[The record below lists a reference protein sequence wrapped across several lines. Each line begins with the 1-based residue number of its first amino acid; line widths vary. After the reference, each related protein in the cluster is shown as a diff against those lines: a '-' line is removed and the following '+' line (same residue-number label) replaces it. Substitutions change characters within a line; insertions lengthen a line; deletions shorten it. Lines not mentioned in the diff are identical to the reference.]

1 MITRNRFFWP
11 AVISTAVVLIGLFV
25 TWLFFLHRVVTE
37 PGYATV
43 IVEKP
48 WIFGDGGVRNEVQTT
63 GVKWEWVTTT
73 GLSVP
78 TFDFKVDES
87 FDDLPTKKQSFIDFS
102 SFIKIRITDPVRL
115 VKEFKYNNADGQ
127 AWWYWYEQSIKEQ
140 YRTIVRNVSR
150 QHVMEDILSNP
161 KTIQDMET
169 AIRTEMDKLIKEI
182 NIPIVIVD
190 LSLGKAS
197 PNKAVMEEIDETA
210 RQQQRVKSEAER
222 LQAENSRKA
231 AEEARASADNAYRLK
246 MNLSTSEFVALES
259 VKRYSEACK
268 YQTAHCIIT
277 TGQVP
282 LSVNTA
288 K

>member
-1 MITRNRFFWP
+1 MKNRFFWP
-11 AVISTAVVLIGLFV
+11 AVISAGVLLIGLFL
-25 TWLFFLHRVVTE
+25 TWLFLMHRITTE
-37 PGYATV
+37 PGFQTV
-43 IVEKP
+43 IVDKP
-48 WIFGDGGVRNEVQTT
+48 WIFGDGGVRNETQQT
-63 GVKWEWVTTT
+63 GNKWEWVTTS
-73 GLSVP
+73 GIAVP
-78 TFDFKVDES
+78 SFDFKVDES
-87 FDDLPTKKQSFIDFS
+87 FDDLPTKKQSFIDFNS
-102 SFIKIRITDPVRL
+102 YLKIRITDPVRM
-115 VKEFKYNNADGQ
+115 VKDFKFTGEEKT

-161 KTIQDMET
+161 DTIQSMET
-169 AIRTEMDKLIKEI
+169 SIRAEMDKLIKEI

-197 PNKAVMEEIDETA
+197 PNKTVMEEIDETA
-210 RQQQRVKSEAER
+210 RQQQRVKSENER
-222 LQAENSRKA
+222 IQAENSRKS
-231 AEEARASADNAYRLK
+231 AEIARAQADNAYRVN
-246 MNLSTSEFVALES
+246 MNLTTSEFVALES

>member
-1 MITRNRFFWP
+1 
-11 AVISTAVVLIGLFV
+11 
-25 TWLFFLHRVVTE
+25 
-37 PGYATV
+37 
-43 IVEKP
+43 
-48 WIFGDGGVRNEVQTT
+48 
-63 GVKWEWVTTT
+63 
-73 GLSVP
+73 
-78 TFDFKVDES
+78 
-87 FDDLPTKKQSFIDFS
+87 
-102 SFIKIRITDPVRL
+102 
-115 VKEFKYNNADGQ
+115 
-127 AWWYWYEQSIKEQ
+127 
-140 YRTIVRNVSR
+140 
-150 QHVMEDILSNP
+150 MEDILSNP

-169 AIRTEMDKLIKEI
+169 AIRAEMDKLIKEI

-259 VKRYSEACK
+259 VKRYSDACK
-268 YQTAHCIIT
+268 LQGSTCIIT

-282 LSVNTA
+282 LTINPA
-288 K
+288 R